1 MTASAISARAGT
13 ILDLVARAWANGE
26 TPRFPVHPTVRIG
39 RASLIPVAI
48 DNGNDA
54 LKGAVLDAESRL
66 HTIRIPTAFANA
78 QEIQGVQEI
87 TYTSEGVAYWIG
99 ETALHHRGAA
109 LKIGPTRIRLGDD
122 RQRFFIGAG
131 IVELLRTAGYAPGSY
146 QIALTIAV
154 PNTEILIERGDG
166 EGPEQLTVDS
176 ATREVIVQHLKGKVW
191 TITREDD
198 SRVPEQWSIR
208 IVTAL
213 PQAQSVG
220 TIVAASRSPMGK
232 RLLDL
237 DGVTVID
244 IGGGDLHVCQFEF
257 EPTRMINRRPGDGTI
272 RIAKLLRND
281 RAFAKLI
288 KNDVEAQQAL
298 VTRKVRRSSQME
310 DIGAAVDRAIATEG
324 QAMIADVTAEL
335 RDSGYFVVITG
346 GGVLLLNGLLT
357 DVLGHEDKVAGKD
370 YLLVDGPLASRLNV
384 IGILFRLISLA
395 AGK

>member
-1 MTASAISARAGT
+1 MTDSIIGARTGT
-13 ILDLVARAWANGE
+13 ILDIVARAWASGE
-26 TPRFPVHPTVRIG
+26 TPRVSTRPTVRIG
-39 RASLIPVAI
+39 SASLIPVAI

-78 QEIQGVQEI
+78 EEIQGAQET
-87 TYTSEGVAYWIG
+87 TYTGEGVAYWIG
-99 ETALHHRGAA
+99 ETALRHRGAA

-122 RQRFFIGAG
+122 RQRLFIGAG

-154 PNTEILIERGDG
+154 PNTEILIERAEDA
-166 EGPEQLTVDS
+166 GPEQLTVDP
-176 ATREVIVQHLKGKVW
+176 ATRDVLTRYLKGKVW

-208 IVTAL
+208 VVTAL
-213 PQAQSVG
+213 PQAQSLG
-220 TIVAASRSPMGK
+220 TIVAASRSPLGK

-281 RAFAKLI
+281 RAFVRLI

-310 DIGAAVDRAIATEG
+310 DIGESVDRAIATEG

-357 DVLGHEDKVAGKD
+357 TMLGHEDKVAGKD
-370 YLLVDGPLASRLNV
+370 YLLVEGRLASRLNV
-384 IGILFRLISLA
+384 IGILFRLISVA
-395 AGK
+395 TGK